1 MPPTQAYIRLA
12 PPLSGAFWIRGNP
25 HRPVTQT
32 SRNQPCPCGSGKR
45 YKHCCGAGPATA
57 ATTAAAAVTSPPVG
71 VALQQ
76 AVVTAVRDRVLPD
89 LPTLMQRA
97 LGCQKQGRLADAEAL
112 YREALTLA
120 PANFDALHMLGVVRL
135 QLDEPE
141 DGARCILRAI
151 RAATVE
157 YPPAYANLALCLCAI
172 ARRRGILDE
181 LLDSASPSPDAPRIE
196 FVADLPACA
205 GDAALVSVL
214 LCPTGE
220 PVPGA
225 ADPQSLARQTHRRLE
240 RVAAPTLNAC
250 VREARGRFLAP
261 FGAGDAWDADRIE
274 LMTRLL
280 LARGR
285 RWGFSGVRFADAQGR
300 QLRFGDDAVAD
311 ELMRGLDAIHSAP
324 SLAAAFLQFNHAV
337 CAGNLLV
344 ERGLWEELG
353 GFRDDS
359 PDPAWDFCVRAALCA
374 PPAILYEP
382 KYTRLVGSG
391 AHAADAVQLAAM
403 RAQWRAAIRAAFP
416 DQPQAV
422 QRILA
427 AQHVREWRLLDSGR
441 VRDVEP
447 RRLIALAEEF
457 LAPPH
462 APA

>member
-1 MPPTQAYIRLA
+1 M
-12 PPLSGAFWIRGNP
+12 
-25 HRPVTQT
+25 PVTQI

-45 YKHCCGAGPATA
+45 YKHCCGVESATA
-57 ATTAAAAVTSPPVG
+57 TPAAAATSPPVG
-71 VALQQ
+71 EQLHAPVIPAM
-76 AVVTAVRDRVLPD
+76 RPD

-141 DGARCILRAI
+141 AGARCILRAI

-181 LLDSASPSPDAPRIE
+181 LLDSASPSPDAPQIH
-196 FVADLPACA
+196 FSADLPACA
-205 GDAALVSVL
+205 DDAVLVSVL
-214 LCPTGE
+214 VCRTEE
-220 PVPGA
+220 PVTGA
-225 ADPQSLARQTHRRLE
+225 ADPQSLAGQTHRQLE

-250 VREARGRFLAP
+250 ARAARGHFLAP
-261 FGAGDAWDADRIE
+261 FVAGDAWDADRIE

-311 ELMRGLDAIHSAP
+311 ELLRGLDAIHSAR
-324 SLAAAFLQFNHAV
+324 SLTAAFLQFNHAV

-344 ERGLWEELG
+344 ERGLWDELG
-353 GFRDDS
+353 GFREDS

-391 AHAADAVQLAAM
+391 VHAADAVQIAAM